1 MARLRSAKA
10 APQPRSSFGTLQ
22 QGDLVAGL
30 ALSITGVGLAA
41 EGLASTLDVPVVGEG
56 KYWSAALA
64 PPSGWCVILSQ
75 DCDLVSDDEAEP
87 TIEISVVEFVNT
99 IQYNVWNAPKYVAR
113 YLTLPENSVPATPP
127 GKQAVIDLAW
137 RTSVLKLSLEDP
149 KVVYLRVFTEP
160 QRRDLTAWLGR
171 RSARVPFPDD
181 LIEFVLDPFSTVL
194 EEKAKSGSPKPVGS
208 RTAIERLGPSVSEW
222 YVQQTELEILLVGV
236 FSTES
241 LLRHGW
247 SQEQVDSSVEYN
259 DQGIGRLAGDLE
271 KVRQQLQTA
280 LQTRMKR
287 LTSSGYTV
295 NIDLVDLKRVSA
307 SAYRQWRR
315 FQR

>member
-1 MARLRSAKA
+1 VANPRSSKA
-10 APQPRSSFGTLQ
+10 AAQSRSSFGTLQ

-30 ALSITGVGLAA
+30 ALSITGVGPAA

-87 TIEISVVEFVNT
+87 TVEISVVEFVDA
-99 IQYNVWNAPKYVAR
+99 IQYNVWKAHKYLAR
-113 YLTLPENSVPATPP
+113 YLTLPENSVPGTPQ

-149 KVVYLRVFTEP
+149 KVMYLRVFTEP
-160 QRRDLTAWLGR
+160 QRRELAAWLGR

-181 LIEFVLDPFSTVL
+181 LIEFVLDPFSAVL
-194 EEKAKSGSPKPVGS
+194 DEKARSGSPKPVGS
-208 RTAIERLGPSVSEW
+208 RTAIERLVPSVSEW
-222 YVQQTELEILLVGV
+222 YVKQTELDILLIGV
-236 FSTES
+236 FSPDS

-247 SQEQVDSSVEYN
+247 SQEQVDSSVEY
-259 DQGIGRLAGDLE
+259 DAQDIGRLAGELE
-271 KVRQQLQTA
+271 KARQQLQTA
-280 LQTRMKR
+280 LLTRMKR
-287 LTSSGYTV
+287 LAASGYTV
-295 NIDLVDLKRVSA
+295 NIDLVDLQRVPA

-315 FQR
+315 FER